1 MWLIG
6 LGCILQTYVQNSRN
20 LLFFKT
26 FFELARFSIVFHPFA
41 HQSRQPHAMPLPA
54 LPKPKRP
61 VRKLPAPA
69 PSTANLPCVLLTG
82 FEAFGDDPSGQG
94 LNPSALAVGALHGK
108 RIAGHRVV
116 ASVLPCVFGQSI
128 TTLKAL
134 VLAHRPV
141 LVVCVGQAGGRAGIS
156 IERIAV
162 NLDDAPLPD
171 NAGRMLHNTPVVA
184 GGPAAYFSTLPVQA
198 MLAALQRAGAPCEL
212 SSSAGHFVCN
222 HVFYALM
229 HLLAKK
235 KSAVRGGFVHVPY
248 LPEQAADIC
257 APSMALDEMTRG
269 LSVAVRAA
277 LVK

>member
-1 MWLIG
+1 
-6 LGCILQTYVQNSRN
+6 
-20 LLFFKT
+20 
-26 FFELARFSIVFHPFA
+26 
-41 HQSRQPHAMPLPA
+41 MPLPA
-54 LPKPKRP
+54 FPQLKRAPRRLPTHKSS
-61 VRKLPAPA
+61 AA
-69 PSTANLPCVLLTG
+69 DLPCVLLTG

-94 LNPSALAVGALHGK
+94 LNPSALAARALHGK
-108 RIAGHRVV
+108 RIAGHRMV
-116 ASVLPCVFGQSI
+116 ASVLPCVFGQSV
-128 TTLKAL
+128 TALKAL
-134 VLAHRPV
+134 VLAHRPA

-184 GGPAAYFSTLPVQA
+184 SGPAAYFSTLPVQA
-198 MLAALQRAGAPCEL
+198 MLAALQRAGTPCEL

-235 KSAVRGGFVHVPY
+235 KSTVRGGFVHVPY
-248 LPEQAADIC
+248 LPEQAAASG
-257 APSMALDEMTRG
+257 APSMALDEMTKG

-277 LVK
+277 LV

>member
-1 MWLIG
+1 
-6 LGCILQTYVQNSRN
+6 
-20 LLFFKT
+20 
-26 FFELARFSIVFHPFA
+26 
-41 HQSRQPHAMPLPA
+41 MPLPA

-61 VRKLPAPA
+61 LRKLTAA
-69 PSTANLPCVLLTG
+69 QTSTTEAPCVLLTG

-94 LNPSALAVGALHGK
+94 LNPSALVARALHGK

-116 ASVLPCVFGQSI
+116 ASVLPCVFGQSV

-171 NAGRMLHNTPVVA
+171 NAGQMVRNTPVVA
-184 GGPAAYFSTLPVQA
+184 SGPAAYFSTLPVQA
-198 MLAALQRAGAPCEL
+198 MLAALQSTGTPCEL

-248 LPEQAADIC
+248 LPEQASASG
-257 APSMALDEMTRG
+257 APTMALDEMTKG
-269 LSVAVRAA
+269 LRIALRAA
-277 LVK
+277 LA